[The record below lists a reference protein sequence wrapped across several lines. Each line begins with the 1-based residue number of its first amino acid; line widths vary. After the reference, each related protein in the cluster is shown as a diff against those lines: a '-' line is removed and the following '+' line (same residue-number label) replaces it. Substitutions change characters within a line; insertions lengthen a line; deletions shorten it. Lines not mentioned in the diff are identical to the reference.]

1 MLRQR
6 NLNKNR
12 RPRRRANRPGITG
25 PGNAVVQYRGPS
37 ILPVSVNPPSQVV
50 ELQDMFNVVL
60 ANPNTFFADVTGS
73 ADPQALPIAEFTTW
87 SGLYREYR
95 VLAVRVEF
103 WPTLDKTPLY
113 NNGGGTSAFPW
124 ATVVDRDTASSPT
137 TYASLVGNSSLRW
150 YPLNKSW
157 MREVKMSSTEE
168 AQFTNVTAA
177 PAGSIY
183 IKSFFTANPTGTIT
197 AGTIFARY
205 ILEFR
210 TRV

>member
-6 NLNKNR
+6 NSNKNR
-12 RPRRRANRPGITG
+12 RRRRAKPLGISG
-25 PGNAVVQYRGPS
+25 PSSALVQYRGPS
-37 ILPVSVNPPSQVV
+37 QLPVTVNPPTQVV
-50 ELQDMFNVVL
+50 ELQDIFNVTL

-103 WPTLDKTPLY
+103 WPTLENTAAY
-113 NNGGGTSAFPW
+113 NNGGGSSAFPW
-124 ATVVDRDTASSPT
+124 ATVVDRDTNASPT
-137 TYASLVGNSSLRW
+137 TYSSLVGNSSLRW
-150 YPLNKSW
+150 FPLNHRW
-157 MREVKMSSTEE
+157 MREVKMASTEE
-168 AQFTNVTAA
+168 AEFSNVTSA
-177 PAGSIY
+177 PAGTLFV
-183 IKSFFTANPTGTIT
+183 KSFFTANPTTT
-197 AGTIFARY
+197 LTLGTIFARY